1 MGQNLVAGINNG
13 MGGSWSGLVNNVVNM
28 ANNLVSRIKSAFG
41 IHSPS
46 KVFAEIGGLLDA
58 GLQKGLEEGERDVLQ
73 TASNIA
79 EAVTNGMTPDSP
91 EVDVTAEGIVGGMQ
105 AVISG
110 LGGIAET
117 FKVILDTI
125 TAMGGVL
132 TPQIAAGTV
141 VPYKTK
147 VDSTTADKDDSDGL
161 ESYLLG
167 ILNELQALSRSI
179 RNGENGQDN
188 VISVNVNGR
197 EIFEVV
203 VDENNRAIRSYGK
216 SPLRT

>member
-1 MGQNLVAGINNG
+1 
-13 MGGSWSGLVNNVVNM
+13 
-28 ANNLVSRIKSAFG
+28 
-41 IHSPS
+41 
-46 KVFAEIGGLLDA
+46 
-58 GLQKGLEEGERDVLQ
+58 
-73 TASNIA
+73 
-79 EAVTNGMTPDSP
+79 
-91 EVDVTAEGIVGGMQ
+91 MQ

-161 ESYLLG
+161 GSYLLG

-179 RNGENGQDN
+179 RNGETGQDN
-188 VISVNVNGR
+188 VISVNVNGKQL
-197 EIFEVV
+197 FEVV